1 MCRFC
6 VLKMNHKNTNLQNEK
21 TAFCKSGTF
30 SIVHDEAAATGAGY
44 SLLFFGGI
52 ISPGL
57 QVAAG
62 VFAVLHYKAD

>member
-1 MCRFC
+1 MH
-6 VLKMNHKNTNLQNEK
+6 HKNTNLQNEK
-21 TAFCKSGTF
+21 TAFCKSGAF
-30 SIVHDEAAATGAGY
+30 SCVYHVTAATGAGY

>member
-1 MCRFC
+1 MRKQRFAK
-6 VLKMNHKNTNLQNEK
+6 V
-21 TAFCKSGTF
+21 
-30 SIVHDEAAATGAGY
+30 VHFHAYMDEAAATSVGY

-62 VFAVLHYKAD
+62 VCVVLQYKAV

>member
-1 MCRFC
+1 
-6 VLKMNHKNTNLQNEK
+6 LQNGK
-21 TAFCKSGTF
+21 NVFCKSGTF
-30 SIVHDEAAATGAGY
+30 SCVHDEAAATGAGY

-62 VFAVLHYKAD
+62 VCAVLKYKAV